1 MNFFKEKNSVWIE
14 TDVMPQF
21 FPLSEDVYADVCV
34 VGGGIGGLT
43 TAYLLMKEGKKVCV
57 VEALELGGGQSS
69 RTTAQFCTALD
80 DRYFELEKLH
90 GDAGAKLAAES
101 HKAAINQVEKIIL
114 EENIDC
120 DMRRVEGFLFA
131 QGDARPD
138 VLEKEKEAALR
149 AGLSNIQMLDQIPNL
164 PFDSGPCLKFPDQLE
179 LHPVKYMAGLAKAI
193 IDGGGLIFTKTH
205 VNQVQ
210 GGDSAFVKTDSG
222 YFVNCEA
229 VVVAT
234 NSPIN
239 DLFAI
244 HTKQAPYRTYVIGC
258 QIPKGS
264 VPHAFYWDTLDPYHY
279 IRVESSPNDV
289 HDMLLVGGEDHKTGQ
304 EDHPEQRFKKLEEW
318 TRSRFPMM
326 TEVIYE
332 WSGQVME
339 PVDSLAYLGRNPMDK
354 YNVYVITGDSGNGM
368 THCTIGAMLITDL
381 IMNQPNAWAEL
392 YDASRI
398 SLRSI
403 GEFIR
408 ENANVA
414 AQYEE
419 WLAAKPRPDYLD
431 LIPNEGQVFRDG
443 LSMVAV
449 YKDEVGNLEF
459 MSAAC
464 PHLGG
469 VVHWNS
475 VEKSWDCPCHGS
487 RFDCHGQ
494 VIEGPAVSNLEK
506 VNIEAPALAG
516 AIRVDQ
522 NPPVID
528 NPELAF

>member
-1 MNFFKEKNSVWIE
+1 MNFFRENSPVWLE
-14 TDVMPQF
+14 TDAMPKF
-21 FPLSEDVYADVCV
+21 FPLSGDVYADVCV
-34 VGGGIGGLT
+34 VGGGIAGLT

-57 VEALELGGGQSS
+57 VEAMEIGGGQSC

-90 GDAGAKLAAES
+90 GEAGSKLAAES
-101 HKAAINQVEKIIL
+101 HRAAIEQVEKIVRA
-114 EENIDC
+114 ENIEC
-120 DMRRVEGFLFA
+120 EMRRVDGFLFA
-131 QGDARPD
+131 QGDSRSD
-138 VLEKEKEAALR
+138 VLQKEHKALLN
-149 AGLSNIQMLDQIPNL
+149 AGITNVEMLTQIPGL
-164 PFDSGPCLKFPDQLE
+164 PFDSGPCIRFGDQLE

-193 IDGGGLIFTKTH
+193 IDGGGLIFNKTH

-210 GGDSAFVKTDSG
+210 GGNAAFVKTDSG
-222 YFVNCEA
+222 YFINCES

-234 NSPIN
+234 NSPVN

-264 VPHAFYWDTLDPYHY
+264 IPAAFYWDTLDPYHY
-279 IRVESSPNDV
+279 IRIEQSPNDV
-289 HDMLLVGGEDHKTGQ
+289 HDLLIVGGEDHKTGQ
-304 EDHPEQRFKKLEEW
+304 EEHPELRYRKLEEW
-318 TRSRFPMM
+318 TRARFPMM
-326 TEVIYE
+326 TEVIYQ

-339 PVDSLAYLGRNPMDK
+339 PVDALGFLGHNPMDQ

-368 THCTIGAMLITDL
+368 THTTIGAMMITDL
-381 IMNQPNAWAEL
+381 IMNQQNAWTEL
-392 YDASRI
+392 YDPSRI

-403 GEFIR
+403 GEFIK

-414 AQYEE
+414 AQYED

-431 LIPNEGQVFRDG
+431 LVPREGQVFRDG
-443 LSMVAV
+443 LKMVAV

-475 VEKSWDCPCHGS
+475 AEKSWDCPCHGS

-506 VNIEAPALAG
+506 VNIEAPELVG
-516 AIRVDQ
+516 PVRVAPDQ
-522 NPPVID
+522 LTT
-528 NPELAF
+528 NPETAF